1 MEDKKIEL
9 TVNVLNAVLA
19 YLGTKPY
26 QETFQLIQAIQQQA
40 APQISAVAP
49 PVISTAPPPQTSS
62 PPMSR

>member
-40 APQISAVAP
+40 APQMVSEQPEV
-49 PVISTAPPPQTSS
+49 TQ
-62 PPMSR
+62 